1 MATLTRPKKRPTYAQ
16 VLEIARRLSPAEQ
29 RHLRD
34 ELAKSS
40 GVQLVRHNESAA
52 ARRQGRRLAKA
63 IRAELAESVA
73 GSLDDAMHEM
83 QGRAW
88 S

>member
-1 MATLTRPKKRPTYAQ
+1 MTTLTPSKKRPTYAQ
-16 VLEIARRLSPAEQ
+16 ILESARRLSPAEQ
-29 RHLRD
+29 RRLRN

-40 GVQLVRHNESAA
+40 VVQLVRPTGSAA

-63 IRAELAESVA
+63 IRAELAESVTQ
-73 GSLDDAMHEM
+73 SLDETLR
-83 QGRAW
+83 QLRGRAW